1 MRVMVSRGTADV
13 GGAKGAAAAPIKRSK
28 STGPVIAEIPR
39 FKAPPSTKTPKPE
52 EAAPQRPVQRFN
64 ADGPPKEAPLG
75 AIIRKRPDS
84 TVKKKVGD
92 EEPDDGKAKKHIGGA
107 SLQDAR
113 NQRRKVSLK
122 DIDEEEDRGRGARVR
137 PKPHRRVGPIPL
149 KSTAELE
156 LPLTV
161 RSLSE
166 GIGRPAK
173 AIMQILVQ
181 RGDMVT
187 INSALE
193 EDVAI
198 EICLELGVDLQIRR
212 EKTIEEE
219 VTEVAS
225 GEDRPEDLQP
235 RPPIITILGHVDH
248 GKTTLVDKLRS
259 ANVAASE
266 YGGIT
271 QHIAAYQIEHN
282 GHKLTFV
289 DTPGHAAFGEM
300 RARGANVTDIVVLV
314 VAANDGVG
322 MPQTVESISHVRA
335 SANAPMVV
343 AANKVDLPDR
353 QRASEC

>member
-1 MRVMVSRGTADV
+1 
-13 GGAKGAAAAPIKRSK
+13 
-28 STGPVIAEIPR
+28 
-39 FKAPPSTKTPKPE
+39 
-52 EAAPQRPVQRFN
+52 
-64 ADGPPKEAPLG
+64 
-75 AIIRKRPDS
+75 
-84 TVKKKVGD
+84 
-92 EEPDDGKAKKHIGGA
+92 
-107 SLQDAR
+107 
-113 NQRRKVSLK
+113 
-122 DIDEEEDRGRGARVR
+122 
-137 PKPHRRVGPIPL
+137 
-149 KSTAELE
+149 
-156 LPLTV
+156 
-161 RSLSE
+161 
-166 GIGRPAK
+166 
-173 AIMQILVQ
+173 MQILVQ
-181 RGDMVT
+181 WGDMVT

-271 QHIAAYQIEHN
+271 QHIAAYQIEHK

-314 VAANDGVG
+314 VAANDGV

-335 SANAPMVV
+335 ANAPMVV
-343 AANKVDLPDR
+343 GALEQSGSSR
-353 QRASEC
+353 SQRATRVGIELSGLAAEWGGDVEVIRTSDSPVRACPNCSIHCC

>member
-1 MRVMVSRGTADV
+1 M
-13 GGAKGAAAAPIKRSK
+13 
-28 STGPVIAEIPR
+28 
-39 FKAPPSTKTPKPE
+39 
-52 EAAPQRPVQRFN
+52 
-64 ADGPPKEAPLG
+64 
-75 AIIRKRPDS
+75 
-84 TVKKKVGD
+84 
-92 EEPDDGKAKKHIGGA
+92 
-107 SLQDAR
+107 
-113 NQRRKVSLK
+113 K
-122 DIDEEEDRGRGARVR
+122 DIDEEEDRGGRGSRAR
-137 PKPHRRVGPIPL
+137 PKPNRRSGPIPL

-173 AIMQILVQ
+173 SIIQILWQ

-198 EICLELGVDLQIRR
+198 EVCLELGVDLQIHHP
-212 EKTIEEE
+212 KTIEDE

-225 GEDRPEDLQP
+225 GEDRPEDIRE

-314 VAANDGVG
+314 VAANDGV
-322 MPQTVESISHVRA
+322 MPQTIECISHARA
-335 SANAPMVV
+335 ANVPLIV
-343 AANKVDLPDR
+343 AMNKVDLPDR
-353 QRASEC
+353 NEQRVLTELSAQNVLAARYRIVNRRIA